1 VDSDAYGCGDDRGG
15 GRNVQFTMIDPEH
28 ILDTDWTQFKYPV
41 AGHFVP
47 RFKEAHAVSAV
58 FHLNTELA
66 AKFPVLNVQINTT
79 GKGARAAAEAQA
91 QPLAP
96 RQTPAAAAAGSRI
109 YEGRTRADE
118 GGEGAKGSHA
128 IPPARVDAV
137 PAVRDRARHFAALPL
152 YSPCAGGVAGS
163 KANRFGFV
171 HRLPGA
177 TLAPMRNR
185 PLNQGR

>member
-1 VDSDAYGCGDDRGG
+1 
-15 GRNVQFTMIDPEH
+15 MIDPEH

-96 RQTPAAAAAGSRI
+96 RRQLP
-109 YEGRTRADE
+109 
-118 GGEGAKGSHA
+118 
-128 IPPARVDAV
+128 PPARASMK
-137 PAVRDRARHFAALPL
+137 AAR
-152 YSPCAGGVAGS
+152 
-163 KANRFGFV
+163 
-171 HRLPGA
+171 
-177 TLAPMRNR
+177 APMKAVKEPKVRTR
-185 PLNQGR
+185 SHQRA